1 MARLPG
7 RKAIPWMMVLQ
18 AAMLAREHWG
28 RLPNRDRDELRRI
41 VAKSRGR
48 PGNLTAH
55 ERQELKRLVR
65 ALEPIAF
72 GRRLMPFGGGLGR
85 RGRRW

>member
-1 MARLPG
+1 MRLPG
-7 RKAIPWMMVLQ
+7 RKAVPWMIMLE
-18 AAMLAREHWG
+18 AAMLLREHWG

-48 PGNLTAH
+48 PGNLSARD
-55 ERQELKRLVR
+55 RQELVRLVR
-65 ALEPIAF
+65 ALEPLEL

-85 RGRRW
+85 GRR

>member
-1 MARLPG
+1 MPRLPG

-28 RLPNRDRDELRRI
+28 RLPGRDRDELRRI

-48 PGNLTAH
+48 PSNLSTR

-65 ALEPIAF
+65 ALEPF
-72 GRRLMPFGGGLGR
+72 ELGRRLMPFGGGLGR
-85 RGRRW
+85 RRRW